1 MDKYKLKFEN
11 GRNCTIECDT
21 TQSFQDNINE
31 AENRFNS
38 ECVEINDKPIK
49 KHSLGGFLVGATIG
63 SILGNSV
70 PAKTIS
76 KTATGVKRTAKNVT
90 RSVKKQVKKFDGGG
104 STDEERYCRL
114 AEDTGKGINEGFVI
128 GDGDSYFES
137 EDNLVKHL
145 RELDYEDADGNS
157 SKKIKSK
164 DDLLEFFYN
173 DEYYYYTE
181 WDCDSEI
188 EDQGYYYTR
197 DGKEIEIASKGKKL
211 PEGKAPRSWNKDVRE
226 YMFFVWNT
234 RSNKCWAGNEY
245 ENDAKDELK
254 EFLLDNPELPL
265 KVLSKRAITN
275 KKINPLAY
283 ESWARST
290 EIFAEIRGENPEQMA
305 RGSKISGKQKYVL
318 LFITNDDHSI
328 AEWFEIPESKFTSEL
343 EDLIFSKGYGFSEYY
358 ESDGEYK
365 FNRIDESEKL
375 KKFLSTEQMAR
386 GSKVKS
392 KTNTQ
397 MIKALVKDLENTPY
411 SIGLAI
417 LRERILTY
425 SENDL
430 RSLEKN
436 PKNWENP
443 IISLGM
449 YKDYYSRVN
458 KELNFDSRKDNVK
471 AIKGL
476 VKDLENSPYSIGL
489 VVLRERL
496 YAYAENDLK
505 AMEKNPDNWSNP
517 FISLGMYKDYAN
529 RVIENLKFEY
539 ETGGLINKEDGS
551 KIVGIKSKQH
561 ESSLDQN
568 HQRPKNYDESNSPA
582 YILRVFNSGK
592 AYLYNF
598 FDKYGNKYEYEELVE
613 NSKYE
618 TGGNIGSMAL
628 AGASPQL
635 AIADEVS
642 KRLPATTSAIDK
654 RLAERIYSDKPSM
667 WEDRGLRYSGGGKLG
682 DEITFKHWS
691 GDIKTGTITEDLGE
705 GNFEVQSGYG
715 KVLVHKD
722 DIQSGG
728 TQFKKGGLSPE
739 DKLKK
744 ELNSLQRQ
752 LNSQRLSTYREG
764 DTSQEEMD
772 RQRERAS
779 KLKRFSEILLTL
791 RNDTTKTYGKGGM
804 TYSLTEFPI
813 YAGDDGIIT
822 YQRNAKKDI
831 GGKGS
836 EPEYAVSIYID
847 GKKMRYE
854 DELYFDTEQKA
865 NLWVQKL
872 NDFQKTIMTP
882 TNKNYVRTYIAENDD
897 RISELIYDELRDLN
911 AKDFQD
917 YLPKTKKKKFSG
929 GGGTPE
935 KDYGFDYMDI
945 GQFSVPE
952 TDWRKYSDAEFE
964 DMGEKIVK
972 ETYKGD
978 LGRAYDEI
986 VHNKFSGSSSTQ
998 DELFWVMNNK
1008 NTGKPNN
1015 YFVMRGDYMTQ
1026 FSYPTKA
1033 EAEAKAKLLISKTKS
1048 N

>member
-76 KTATGVKRTAKNVT
+76 KTATGVKRTAKSVT
-90 RSVKKQVKKFDGGG
+90 RKVKKQVKKFSGGGVPKVYEVGIDEGDKGTHTIADFDSEAEAKKFMYDYQLKHPKAKLFIDSVTTDFLNSQKFSGGG

-197 DGKEIEIASKGKKL
+197 DGKEIEIASKGKKID
-211 PEGKAPRSWNKDVRE
+211 PTKPPRSWNKDVRE

-358 ESDGEYK
+358 ESDSEYK

-386 GSKVKS
+386 GSRVKS

-458 KELNFDSRKDNVK
+458 KELNFDSGKDNVK

-476 VKDLENSPYSIGL
+476 VKDLENTPYSIGL
-489 VVLRERL
+489 VILRERL

-505 AMEKNPDNWSNP
+505 AMQERPENWSNP

-529 RVIENLKFEY
+529 RVIEHLKFEY

-682 DEITFKHWS
+682 DEITYKHWS

-791 RNDTTKTYGKGGM
+791 RNDTT
-804 TYSLTEFPI
+804 
-813 YAGDDGIIT
+813 
-822 YQRNAKKDI
+822 
-831 GGKGS
+831 
-836 EPEYAVSIYID
+836 
-847 GKKMRYE
+847 
-854 DELYFDTEQKA
+854 
-865 NLWVQKL
+865 
-872 NDFQKTIMTP
+872 
-882 TNKNYVRTYIAENDD
+882 
-897 RISELIYDELRDLN
+897 
-911 AKDFQD
+911 
-917 YLPKTKKKKFSG
+917 KFSG

-1033 EAEAKAKLLISKTKS
+1033 EAEAKAKLLISKTKR